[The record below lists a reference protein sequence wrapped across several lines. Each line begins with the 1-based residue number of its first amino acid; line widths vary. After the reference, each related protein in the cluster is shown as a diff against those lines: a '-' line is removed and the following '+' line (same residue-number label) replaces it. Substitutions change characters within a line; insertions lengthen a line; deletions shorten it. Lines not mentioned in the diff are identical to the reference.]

1 MKQTTT
7 HEGIRLHYVESGS
20 GHVPFIFVHGWCS
33 NLTHWR
39 NQVRYFA
46 RRHRTIAVDRR
57 GHGRSGVPSDPA
69 LFSPALH
76 ASDIAAVA
84 RKEGIN
90 GAVVVG
96 HAGGGPAVLELA
108 RTHPALV
115 RAVVMV
121 DAGVYPKPRIS
132 DSNDPFGARLGQMV
146 DALSSPARADRF
158 AEIYATFFAPHAA
171 RSLVKR
177 TVADALRTPLPVAIA
192 ELRRTIGA
200 NTQAIGKSVRQ
211 PVLFV
216 TATAADQLYVRS
228 VLRNVQFGQVVGSGH
243 FVQLEVPAQLN
254 AMIDTF
260 VRQLD

>member
-1 MKQTTT
+1 MYRSSSSMA
-7 HEGIRLHYVESGS
+7 GARISRIGAIRSATLHADIGPLRWTGAGMVIRRTERPGTFQPSA
-20 GHVPFIFVHGWCS
+20 
-33 NLTHWR
+33 
-39 NQVRYFA
+39 A
-46 RRHRTIAVDRR
+46 RFRHRRGSPQRGDQRR
-57 GHGRSGVPSDPA
+57 GGRRA
-69 LFSPALH
+69 C
-76 ASDIAAVA
+76 
-84 RKEGIN
+84 RRR
-90 GAVVVG
+90 
-96 HAGGGPAVLELA
+96 AGGTRTRG
-108 RTHPALV
+108 THPALV

-200 NTQAIGKSVRQ
+200 NTQAMGKVRQ
-211 PVLFV
+211 
-216 TATAADQLYVRS
+216 AAGAVRHCDGCDQLYVRS